1 MPRFGGSASRGF
13 GASGGFPGGRGS
25 AVAILEY
32 AAQERIVAQY
42 LYEHAGAPTDG
53 TNGTYANVALPGALL
68 IDTDAK
74 TLYQN
79 TGTQASPVWTERS
92 ASGGGVAVP
101 LSVTSSHAIE
111 VLAIDDLGGTTH
123 RQESGQNFSVFHAAE
138 DVAHQY
144 YPFQVGDSGITFNLN
159 DFFNSV
165 LEIRSR
171 SSTSRRL
178 LQAGWNDSA
187 EIILG
192 FAAGKV
198 GFFGKTGVTRPQVP
212 ASPTVQDVVDALKA
226 LGLITQ
232 AA

>member
-1 MPRFGGSASRGF
+1 MVQDADLARGYIGAATDTSSVSAHSAG
-13 GASGGFPGGRGS
+13 GGRGTLVYQS
-25 AVAILEY
+25 DTTPV
-32 AAQERIVAQY
+32 
-42 LYEHAGAPTDG
+42 DG
-53 TNGTYANVALPGALL
+53 TSGTYAGLAPAGALL
-68 IDTDAK
+68 VAPNGDDQW

-79 TGTQASPVWTERS
+79 TGTQASPTWTEKA
-92 ASGGGVAVP
+92 ASGSGVAVP
-101 LSVTSSHAIE
+101 LSVISSHAIE

>member
-1 MPRFGGSASRGF
+1 MTEMSRSQSKAEYGRFAHLFVGGIEWLLSQWQALTGGGETDLHSHAS
-13 GASGGFPGGRGS
+13 
-25 AVAILEY
+25 
-32 AAQERIVAQY
+32 
-42 LYEHAGAPTDG
+42 
-53 TNGTYANVALPGALL
+53 
-68 IDTDAK
+68 
-74 TLYQN
+74 
-79 TGTQASPVWTERS
+79 
-92 ASGGGVAVP
+92 SGGGVAVP

-111 VLAIDDLGGTTH
+111 VLAIEDLGGTTH

-192 FAAGKV
+192 FATGKV